1 MLFDMVLKKTSA
13 LLMAILLM
21 AIAWCF
27 MRLPGSN
34 FQMVTFAILS
44 ATAICNISSFN
55 VRLKRCMQMVCS
67 TAFLQFIISITANYP
82 LIRVAASMLISFF
95 ILLWIPNKRC
105 AVTSLIATYLALF
118 APSGLVAG
126 INRSVDILC
135 SGLSV
140 LLVTSL
146 DNLSSDH
153 TPPTTEIPYTL
164 KESVIIS
171 IEIAIGFV
179 IALLIKH
186 EQANWVMLTS
196 LFIHLS
202 ESPQTPLSALAKW
215 RIIATPLG
223 ILSAGLFLAGF
234 VSNNYR
240 MIYIVPV
247 TGTLGFFLLYL
258 RNDYFMFTFL
268 FMFTMTLFSDW
279 MLGNYNRFHFT
290 ELMFTRSLATAVGGI
305 LLLTGRHFAKEE
317 IKS

>member
-1 MLFDMVLKKTSA
+1 MLSDTVVKKTSA

-27 MRLPGSN
+27 MRLPSSN

-44 ATAICNISSFN
+44 ATALCNISSFN
-55 VRLKRCMQMVCS
+55 VRLKRCIQMICL
-67 TAFLQFIISITANYP
+67 TAILQFTISITANFP
-82 LIRVAASMLISFF
+82 LIRVVISSLFSF
-95 ILLWIPNKRC
+95 IILLWIPNKRC
-105 AVTSLIATYLALF
+105 AVTSLIAGFLALF
-118 APSGLVAG
+118 APAGLLAG
-126 INRSVDILC
+126 LNRSIDIIC

-164 KESVIIS
+164 KEAAVIS

-179 IALLIKH
+179 IALLFKH
-186 EQANWVMLTS
+186 EQANWIMLTS

-202 ESPQTPLSALAKW
+202 ESPQSPLPTLAKH
-215 RIIATPLG
+215 RIIATTLG
-223 ILSAGLFLAGF
+223 ILLAGLYLAGL
-234 VSNNYR
+234 VTNNYR
-240 MIYIVPV
+240 MIYIIPV

-258 RNDYFMFTFL
+258 KNDYFMFTFL

-279 MLGNYNRFHFT
+279 MLGNYNRFHFA
-290 ELMFTRSLATAVGGI
+290 ELMFSRTLATAIGGI
-305 LLLTGRHFAKEE
+305 LILSGKYFMKEDTP
-317 IKS
+317 